1 MTMLDKEK
9 LFLVIYLN
17 IGSIAD
23 GDVSEYI
30 WKFADSLTYDESVER
45 LIIPIRK
52 GETRV
57 ECINPVLLNEEQ
69 YEGVRKK
76 IENLSQEVSDALKTL
91 SDD

>member
-1 MTMLDKEK
+1 MLDKEK

-76 IENLSQEVSDALKTL
+76 IENLNQEVSDALKTL